1 MQFIGYI
8 LRTFFFLASSLIAV
22 ESHAQTKVP
31 KVSIAVDHAPPYS
44 QITSDGEISG
54 AVVDIVRAMQEHLTF
69 KIELVGCPFSR
80 CIRMLEQGEVDAM
93 GGLILTPERQ
103 QKMVFVKPAYMALS
117 SSFVFYARHKS
128 QLNIANYDD
137 LYGKKI
143 AVMRGAAYFKRFN
156 EDEKLLKVPV
166 LTEQTAMELLLK
178 ERVDLVIAVEETADH
193 AMSVL
198 NQPSNKLVKMDYR
211 YKDTIFGYLAFN
223 KKFATNVIAQKL
235 RIQMQQMAK
244 SGQLTQLVAPYKLPP
259 ITSQMLDF

>member
-1 MQFIGYI
+1 
-8 LRTFFFLASSLIAV
+8 
-22 ESHAQTKVP
+22 
-31 KVSIAVDHAPPYS
+31 
-44 QITSDGEISG
+44 
-54 AVVDIVRAMQEHLTF
+54 
-69 KIELVGCPFSR
+69 
-80 CIRMLEQGEVDAM
+80 
-93 GGLILTPERQ
+93 
-103 QKMVFVKPAYMALS
+103 VFVKPAYMALS

-128 QLNIANYDD
+128 QLNIANYDE

-156 EDEKLLKVPV
+156 EDEKLTIVPV
-166 LTEQTAMELLLK
+166 LTEQTAMDLLLK
-178 ERVDLVIAVEETADH
+178 ERVDLVIAVEDTADH

-223 KKFATNVIAQKL
+223 KDFARSPIAQKL
-235 RIQMQQMAK
+235 QIQMQQMAL

>member
-8 LRTFFFLASSLIAV
+8 LIIFFFLSPSLKAADPYV
-22 ESHAQTKVP
+22 RAKVP
-31 KVSIAVDHAPPYS
+31 NVSIAVDHAPPYS
-44 QITSDGEISG
+44 QISPDGEISG
-54 AVVDIVRAMQEHLTF
+54 AIVDIVRAMQTQLDF

-80 CIRMLEQGEVDAM
+80 CIRMLEYGEVDAM

-103 QKMVFVKPAYMALS
+103 QKMVFIEPAYMALS

-128 QLNIANYDD
+128 QLKIANYED

-156 EDEKLLKVPV
+156 EDNDLIKVPV
-166 LTEQTAMELLLK
+166 PSEQTAMDLLFK
-178 ERVDLVIAVEETADH
+178 ERADLVIAVEETADH

-223 KKFATNVIAQKL
+223 KNFASSVIAQAL
-235 RIQMQQMAK
+235 TLQMQQMAK
-244 SGQLTQLVAPYKLPP
+244 SGQLSQLVAPYKLPP
-259 ITSQMLDF
+259 IPPEVLDF